1 MKNKPKLYIELI
13 RETAV
18 LPFYVHEGDAGM
30 DVCAAAEVE
39 LAPGESKLVPTGLIL
54 HIPRG
59 YEVQVRPRSGLSL
72 KTRLRLPN
80 SPGTIDSGF
89 KDELHVVMHNS
100 SQQTDASVLL
110 LDCNEK
116 GNREG
121 HYKIHIGDRIAQLVM
136 AEVAE
141 AEICEGKAPED
152 TSTVE
157 DRGGGFGHSGI

>member
-1 MKNKPKLYIELI
+1 MNSQPTIYIERL
-13 RETAV
+13 REEAK

-30 DVCAAAEVE
+30 DVCAANDVL
-39 LAPGESKLVPTGLIL
+39 LAPGESKLIPTGLIL

-100 SQQTDASVLL
+100 SYENQHLGEC

-116 GNREG
+116 ENRQG
-121 HYKIHIGDRIAQLVM
+121 VYQIKAGDRIAQLI
-136 AEVAE
+136 VAAVSE
-141 AEICEGKAPED
+141 AILIEGMPED
-152 TSTVE
+152 TSQMVE
-157 DRGGGFGHSGI
+157 NRGGGFGHSGV